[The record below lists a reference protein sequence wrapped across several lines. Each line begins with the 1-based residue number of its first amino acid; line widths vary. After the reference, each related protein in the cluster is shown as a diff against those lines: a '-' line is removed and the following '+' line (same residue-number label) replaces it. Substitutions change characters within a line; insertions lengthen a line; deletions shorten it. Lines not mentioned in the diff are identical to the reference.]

1 MSRRSLHI
9 KHKLDQ
15 ALMPDTIVE
24 HFEQLFTINTSPA
37 RFKDQ
42 RHFNDY
48 LTEGSLLNITSLAS
62 KSLSIPS
69 GEYMVWVT
77 DVGHTMLV
85 PTQQMSHNT
94 EVFENATQQY
104 EIATP
109 DLLQNWNQIERIIE
123 EDKSEPPEE
132 HKFTP
137 QISGVK
143 RKAMFR
149 AMQNYGYDRDYGA
162 LADKVGVQTPMISRI
177 LSGDRTPSM
186 GTASQICD
194 ALNSDPTAIFPD
206 IFNVQHGEKSKPK
219 QVKGN
224 RGSGMKG
231 AAAGSVRKGK
241 ATEKWT
247 QGNTKSESVDV
258 ALQMLA
264 ELDDTI
270 NQQIDQDM
278 GDMDKQLTNQLQD
291 QQNQIDKKEE
301 ERRKKLTPQLDQMKK
316 DIGELSTG
324 IDKSTQGFASSSEE
338 LENVDEQLDAIDLMI
353 QKISS
358 QL

>member
-1 MSRRSLHI
+1 MSKKSLHI
-9 KHKLDQ
+9 KQKLDI
-15 ALMPDTIVE
+15 ALKPDTVVE
-24 HFEQLFTINTSPA
+24 DLEQLFTVSTSPA
-37 RFKDQ
+37 RFNDAKQ
-42 RHFNDY
+42 FNNY
-48 LTEGSLLNITSLAS
+48 LVEGSLLNITSLAS
-62 KSLSIPS
+62 KALSIPS

-85 PTQQMSHNT
+85 PTGQKSTNS
-94 EVFENATQQY
+94 EVFEHAAQQY

-109 DLLQNWNQIERIIE
+109 NLLQNWNQIERVLE
-123 EDKSEPPEE
+123 EEESDPPEE
-132 HKFTP
+132 HQFEPK
-137 QISGVK
+137 IGGIK
-143 RKAMFR
+143 RRAMYR
-149 AMQNYGYDRDYGA
+149 AMQNHGYDQDYGA
-162 LADKVGVQTPMISRI
+162 LAAKVGVQTPMISRI

-206 IFNVQHGEKSKPK
+206 IFNVQQGKKYKPK

-231 AAAGSVRKGK
+231 SASGSKRKGK

-247 QGNTKSESVDV
+247 QGNTKSESTDI
-258 ALQMLA
+258 AQQMLA
-264 ELDDTI
+264 ELDSSI
-270 NQQIDQDM
+270 NQQMNADM
-278 GDMDKQLTNQLQD
+278 GDMDKQLSNQLQD
-291 QQNQIDKKEE
+291 QQDQLNKKEE
-301 ERRKKLTPQLDQMKK
+301 ERKNKLAPQLDQMKD
-316 DIGELSTG
+316 DIDELSAG

-338 LENVDEQLDAIDLMI
+338 LENVDEQIDAIDMMI